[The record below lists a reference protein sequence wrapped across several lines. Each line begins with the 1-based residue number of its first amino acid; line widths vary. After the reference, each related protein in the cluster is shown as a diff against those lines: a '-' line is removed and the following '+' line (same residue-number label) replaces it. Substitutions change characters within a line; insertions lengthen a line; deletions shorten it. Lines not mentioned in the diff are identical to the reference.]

1 MGKASGID
9 TGETAILSDR
19 FKRACGVV
27 FRPACAAP
35 AAMAVLLLIFAL
47 TAQAVDTPAATTL
60 DDFSHTDVWKAIG
73 TDDIIASLKTVDGK
87 GGSALCVD
95 FDFHGVSG
103 GVTLHR
109 ALSIRFPA
117 NYSLSFDV
125 RGSMPANDLQLRLVD
140 ASGDNV
146 WWYRHEAFQPSE
158 SWQTIEVGNRD
169 IDFAWGTTKDK
180 ALRQSSAL
188 EFTVYAGHGGKGEL
202 CFSNLRLTPLP
213 VTAASQQTAPT
224 DDPSK
229 TPLFQQARRA
239 VRGMYPRGLTGEQ
252 SYWTLVGVDGGAP
265 HSALMSEDGAVEVG
279 KGGWSIEP
287 MVFDD
292 HAVIDWATVKTTQ
305 RLLDGYLPIPT
316 VRWQAPGLSLETT
329 TFASGTP
336 TDSNLFAQYQLR
348 NDGDKPRS
356 VTLALLV
363 RPFQVNP
370 PTQFLNMK
378 AGISP
383 IHDLDWSGRALR
395 VNDSLQ
401 IVPLQPPTA
410 FVASPHGA
418 ITLPEQLASGATAK
432 INATSDK
439 ATLHDDSGYA
449 QGAMMYKLS
458 VPAHATVT
466 LGLVVPNLGVAGEP
480 QPLVVPHNTARWLQ
494 QQKDLTAAAWREKL
508 NRVTLQLP
516 AAQQAIAD
524 TARST
529 LAQILM
535 SRDGDALQPGTR
547 SYARSWIR
555 DGAMMS
561 EALLRSG
568 HADAAGDF
576 IHWYAPRQFHTGK
589 VPCCV
594 DQRGADPVPE
604 NDSQGELIFA
614 IAQWWRYS
622 HDRAELEKLWPHVEQ
637 TVAYMDT
644 LRESERTPANESAAN
659 RANYGLM
666 PASISHEGYWAK
678 PMHSYWD
685 DFWSLIGYQDAVQ
698 LATALGKTEEATQFA
713 ASRDQF
719 QADLRASILLAM
731 QQHDIDYVPG
741 SAELGDFDAT
751 STTIALSPGDAIDW
765 LPPNLL
771 PQTFERYWQRFIAR
785 RDGKQPWTDYTP
797 YEIRTIAS
805 FVRLGWR
812 DRLQQLFTF
821 FFEGRRPAAWNQW
834 AEVVGHDPRQPRFVG
849 DMPHAWIASDFM
861 RSVYDMFAYERSSDQ
876 ALVLAAGISP
886 AWLAGNGVGIVHLRT
901 PYGALSYSL
910 RESGA
915 TLELKIDG
923 GLTVPPGGLAFPWPY
938 SGKPGTNASLD
949 GHAVAWHGDEI
960 IIRRVPAVLRVQRP
974 R

>member
-1 MGKASGID
+1 MMMVKPLKRVCID
-9 TGETAILSDR
+9 LCRHAGATLVMMAGLLPTLAV
-19 FKRACGVV
+19 AGH
-27 FRPACAAP
+27 AAKMP
-35 AAMAVLLLIFAL
+35 SVEA
-47 TAQAVDTPAATTL
+47 L
-60 DDFSHTDVWKAIG
+60 DDFSHPDAWKATG
-73 TDDIIASLKTVDGK
+73 TDDISTSVKAVKGK
-87 GGSALCVD
+87 SGDAVCVD
-95 FDFHGVSG
+95 FNFNGVSG

-109 ALSIRFPA
+109 ALPIRFPA
-117 NYSLSFDV
+117 NYALSFDV
-125 RGSMPANDLQLRLVD
+125 RGAMPANDLQLRLVD

-146 WWYRHEAFQPSE
+146 WWYRHQAFQPGE
-158 SWQTIEVGNRD
+158 NWQTIEVGKRD
-169 IDFAWGTTKDK
+169 IDFAWGTAKDK
-180 ALRQSSAL
+180 VLHQSSAID
-188 EFTVYAGHGGKGEL
+188 FTVYAGHGGKGEL
-202 CFSNLRLTPLP
+202 CFGNLRLTPLP
-213 VTAASQQTAPT
+213 VTAASEQTTPT
-224 DDPSK
+224 DDPNK
-229 TPLFQQARRA
+229 TPLVQQARRA
-239 VRGMYPRGLTGEQ
+239 VRGMYPRGLSGEQ

-265 HSALMSEDGAVEVG
+265 HSALMSEDGAIEVG

-287 MVFDD
+287 MLFDG
-292 HAVIDWATVKTTQ
+292 HTVINWATVKTQ
-305 RLLDGYLPIPT
+305 QKLLDGYLPIPT
-316 VRWQAPGLSLETT
+316 VRWQANGLSLETT

-336 TDSNLFAQYQLR
+336 KDSNLFAQYRLH
-348 NDGDKPRS
+348 NDGDAPRS
-356 VTLALLV
+356 LMLALLV

-378 AGISP
+378 SGISP

-395 VNDSLQ
+395 VNDSQQ
-401 IVPLQPPTA
+401 IVPLQAPSA
-410 FVASPHGA
+410 FVASPHGTV
-418 ITLPEQLASGATAK
+418 TLPEQLAGGTPAK
-432 INATSDK
+432 IDAGIEK
-439 ATLHDDSGYA
+439 ASLHDRSGYA
-449 QGAMMYKLS
+449 QGALLYRLTL
-458 VPAHATVT
+458 PAHGEVT
-466 LGLVVPNLGVAGEP
+466 LGLVVPNLSATGE
-480 QPLVVPHNTARWLQ
+480 QPSFALPPDAAQWPRQ
-494 QQKDLTAAAWREKL
+494 QQDQTAAAWREKL

-516 AAQQAIAD
+516 DGQRAIAD

-568 HADAAGDF
+568 HAEAAGDF
-576 IHWYAPRQFHTGK
+576 INWYAPQQFHTGK
-589 VPCCV
+589 VPCCI
-594 DQRGADPVPE
+594 DKRGADPVPE

-622 HDRAELEKLWPHVEQ
+622 GDRTGLEKLWPHVEQ

-644 LRESERTPANESAAN
+644 LRASERTSVNAADAK
-659 RANYGLM
+659 RALYGLM

-698 LATALGKTEEATQFA
+698 LATALGKTEETKKFA

-719 QADLRASILLAM
+719 QADLKASILLAM
-731 QQHDIDYVPG
+731 QQHHIDYVPG

-765 LPPNLL
+765 LPPDLL
-771 PQTFERYWQRFIAR
+771 PQTFERYWQHFIAR
-785 RDGKQPWTDYTP
+785 RDGTQPWTDYTP
-797 YEIRTIAS
+797 YEIRTIGS

-821 FFEGRRPAAWNQW
+821 FFDGRRPAAWNQW

-861 RSVYDMFAYERSSDQ
+861 RSVYDMFAYERSSDR

-886 AWLAGNGVGIVHLRT
+886 AWMGGKGVGIAHLRT
-901 PYGALSYSL
+901 PYGELSYSL
-910 RESGA
+910 RETGTA
-915 TLELKIDG
+915 LELKIDG
-923 GLTVPPGGLAFPWPY
+923 GLTVPPGGLVLPWPY
-938 SGKPGTNASLD
+938 PGKPGAKNASLD
-949 GHAVAWHGDEI
+949 GRPVVWRGDEI
-960 IIRRVPAVLRVQRP
+960 VIRRVPAQLRVQHP